1 MLMIH
6 ITHGGHLVKQLE
18 RKIERIKMKIAELG
32 DIRPGSLSKQWRK
45 AKGEAY
51 AEYWQLSYT
60 FKGRGRTDYV
70 PSGCVKKVKEET
82 ENYKKLKDL
91 VDQWIELSVQLS
103 KARILDATKP
113 E

>member
-1 MLMIH
+1 M
-6 ITHGGHLVKQLE
+6 KQLE
-18 RKIERIKMKIAELG
+18 RKIERIKKKIAELG

-45 AKGEAY
+45 SKGEAY

-70 PSGCVKKVKEET
+70 PSACVEKIKEET

-103 KARILDATKP
+103 KERVLDATKS